1 MDSNAVIKALRANF
15 ATWKNLECDIKF
27 EDHVDVARLFY
38 DYLVFN
44 NTTERL
50 ESILKKNRYKRKMTM
65 VLRHIEWQGK

>member
-38 DYLVFN
+38 DYLVFGN
-44 NTTERL
+44 MTERL
-50 ESILKKNRYKRKMTM
+50 ESILQKNRYKSKMKM